1 MTACCMQDLQNHPD
15 TTAVITS
22 DSLRRH
28 GYRSVLRIAYLLDRL
43 TVNRVHV
50 GYQQDRNRSLGIQVA
65 GLIGNGVTP
74 AFQLGF

>member
-1 MTACCMQDLQNHPD
+1 MRTGTVC
-15 TTAVITS
+15 
-22 DSLRRH
+22 SLTMGTPAPAR
-28 GYRSVLRIAYLLDRL
+28 RL

-50 GYQQDRNRSLGIQVA
+50 GYQQDRNRSLGIQLA